1 MLSPKVFLSLLI
13 EKGYVQAEAA
23 EKLEL
28 EALQSGK
35 EIEEIVNSYNLAP
48 RDVVLEA
55 KAKCMSVPCIDIVG
69 AAVNPQVLEFVTKTT
84 ALRYNIMPFG
94 LDENSKTISIATA
107 DPLNLNL
114 QNFIEQKTGY
124 HVLFHLA
131 YLEDIQKAIS
141 VAYNQTFAPD
151 VSRAVKDTSELRSVN
166 VPTAETTRQTK
177 TVEDS
182 PITKIVDT
190 IMQYASQSR
199 ASDVHIEPQ
208 ATQTRVRYRIDGILQ
223 EKLVLPISLHES
235 LVSRLKIMAGLKLDE
250 RRIPQDG
257 RFDFKS
263 DITEVDVRVSTL
275 PTVNGEKMVM
285 RLLRKTGGLPTLT
298 ELGMQG
304 SSLKLLEK
312 AITNP
317 HGIILVTG
325 PTGSGKTTTLYSVLT
340 ILNTPTTNIVT
351 LEDPV
356 EYQISGINQVQV
368 NNQAGLTFAAGL
380 RSFLRQDP
388 NIILVG
394 EIRDT
399 ETTSLA
405 VQAALTGHLV
415 LSTLHTNDAATAI
428 PRLIDLGAE
437 PFLLTSSLLA
447 IVGQRIARQVCKA
460 CQITYQ
466 PDESLL
472 RDISQAVYGDEHT
485 LDTRDVKLTKGAGCE
500 QCNHTGYYGR
510 IGIFEVLMVTPEIN
524 KLILRHASASDINIQ
539 ATKEGMVSMRQD
551 GYMKVLA
558 GLTTPEEV
566 MRLTQL

>member
-1 MLSPKVFLSLLI
+1 
-13 EKGYVQAEAA
+13 
-23 EKLEL
+23 
-28 EALQSGK
+28 
-35 EIEEIVNSYNLAP
+35 
-48 RDVVLEA
+48 
-55 KAKCMSVPCIDIVG
+55 
-69 AAVNPQVLEFVTKTT
+69 
-84 ALRYNIMPFG
+84 
-94 LDENSKTISIATA
+94 
-107 DPLNLNL
+107 
-114 QNFIEQKTGY
+114 
-124 HVLFHLA
+124 
-131 YLEDIQKAIS
+131 
-141 VAYNQTFAPD
+141 
-151 VSRAVKDTSELRSVN
+151 
-166 VPTAETTRQTK
+166 
-177 TVEDS
+177 
-182 PITKIVDT
+182 
-190 IMQYASQSR
+190 MQYASQSR

-208 ATQTRVRYRIDGILQ
+208 ASQTRVRYRIDGILQ

-460 CQITYQ
+460 CQITYK

-472 RDISQAVYGDEHT
+472 HDISLAVYGDEHT

-524 KLILRHASASDINIQ
+524 KLILRHASASDINTQ

>member
-13 EKGYVQAEAA
+13 DKGYIQPDAA

-35 EIEEIVNSYNLAP
+35 EIEEIVNNYNLAP
-48 RDVVLEA
+48 RNIVLEA
-55 KAKCMSVPCIDIVG
+55 KSKCMNVPYIEIVG
-69 AAVNPQVLEFVTKTT
+69 AAINPQALDIINKAT
-84 ALRYNIMPFG
+84 ALRYTIMPFNV
-94 LDENSKTISIATA
+94 DEHEKTLSVATA
-107 DPLNLNL
+107 DPLNLGL

-131 YLEDIQKAIS
+131 YLDDIQKVIS
-141 VAYNQTFAPD
+141 VAYNQTFAPE
-151 VSRAVKDTSELRSVN
+151 VSRAVEDNKELTN
-166 VPTAETTRQTK
+166 KNAPTAETQRQTK
-177 TVEDS
+177 TVENS

-208 ATQTRVRYRIDGILQ
+208 DGQTRVRYRIDGILQ
-223 EKLVLPISLHES
+223 EKLVLPVSLHES

-257 RFDFKS
+257 RFDFKYDS
-263 DITEVDVRVSTL
+263 TEVDVRVSTL
-275 PTVNGEKMVM
+275 PIVNGEKIVM
-285 RLLRKTGGLPTLT
+285 RLLKKSGGLPTLS

-340 ILNTPTTNIVT
+340 ILNTSTTNIVT

-356 EYQISGINQVQV
+356 EYQINGINQVQV

-394 EIRDT
+394 EIRDG

-460 CQITYQ
+460 CSITYK
-466 PDESLL
+466 PAEELL
-472 RDISQAVYGDEHT
+472 HDISTAVYGDAHA
-485 LDTRDVKLTKGAGCE
+485 LDTREVMLSKGAGCE
-500 QCNHTGYYGR
+500 QCNRTGYYGR
-510 IGIFEVLMVTPEIN
+510 IGLFEVLMVTPEIN
-524 KLILRHASASDINIQ
+524 KLILKHASAADINTQ

>member
-1 MLSPKVFLSLLI
+1 
-13 EKGYVQAEAA
+13 
-23 EKLEL
+23 
-28 EALQSGK
+28 
-35 EIEEIVNSYNLAP
+35 
-48 RDVVLEA
+48 
-55 KAKCMSVPCIDIVG
+55 
-69 AAVNPQVLEFVTKTT
+69 
-84 ALRYNIMPFG
+84 
-94 LDENSKTISIATA
+94 
-107 DPLNLNL
+107 
-114 QNFIEQKTGY
+114 
-124 HVLFHLA
+124 
-131 YLEDIQKAIS
+131 
-141 VAYNQTFAPD
+141 
-151 VSRAVKDTSELRSVN
+151 
-166 VPTAETTRQTK
+166 
-177 TVEDS
+177 
-182 PITKIVDT
+182 
-190 IMQYASQSR
+190 MQYASQSR

-208 ATQTRVRYRIDGILQ
+208 ASQTRVRYRIDGILQ

-405 VQAALTGHLV
+405 VQAALPTSPTPYA
-415 LSTLHTNDAATAI
+415 ST
-428 PRLIDLGAE
+428 
-437 PFLLTSSLLA
+437 
-447 IVGQRIARQVCKA
+447 
-460 CQITYQ
+460 
-466 PDESLL
+466 
-472 RDISQAVYGDEHT
+472 
-485 LDTRDVKLTKGAGCE
+485 
-500 QCNHTGYYGR
+500 
-510 IGIFEVLMVTPEIN
+510 
-524 KLILRHASASDINIQ
+524 
-539 ATKEGMVSMRQD
+539 
-551 GYMKVLA
+551 
-558 GLTTPEEV
+558 
-566 MRLTQL
+566 